1 MHPVDDIPE
10 AARDTPSQRPGGM
23 QAGGRWLALAASL
36 GLVAL
41 VSGGALAW
49 YLGQRTS
56 QAEGVRQLRAGLQ
69 VPTLTALSGTEST
82 EDTESTDSPL
92 LPASG
97 QVLLG
102 HRAYREAD
110 VNVLVPVTADGRIR
124 LQPAA
129 AQRYRAMVE
138 AAANNDIQL
147 AALSGYRT
155 VEEQRYLFFGIKEQ
169 RAQDARTRAEVSA
182 PPGYSEHHTGYAI
195 DIGDATRP
203 ATHLE
208 ESFAETAAYEWL
220 TANAPRYGFE
230 LSFPR
235 NNSQGVSFEPWHWRF
250 VGDQASLEMFYQEQ
264 RLPDQN

>member
-10 AARDTPSQRPGGM
+10 AARDTPSQRPASPGV
-23 QAGGRWLALAASL
+23 GRWMALGASL

-41 VSGGALAW
+41 VAGGTLAW
-49 YLGQRTS
+49 YLGQRTGQS
-56 QAEGVRQLRAGLQ
+56 EGVRQLQAGLR
-69 VPTLTALSGTEST
+69 VPTLAALSGAGATEVVEPT
-82 EDTESTDSPL
+82 GSPL

-97 QVLLG
+97 RVLLG
-102 HRAYREAD
+102 HRAYTEAD
-110 VNVLVPVTADGRIR
+110 ASTLIPVTADGRIR

-129 AQRYRAMVE
+129 AERYQTMVND
-138 AAANNDIQL
+138 AASNGIRL

-203 ATHLE
+203 DTHLE
-208 ESFAETAAYEWL
+208 ESFAETAAYQWL
-220 TANAPRYGFE
+220 AANAPRYGFE
-230 LSFPR
+230 LSFPQG
-235 NNSQGVSFEPWHWRF
+235 NPQGVSFEPWHWRF
-250 VGDQASLEMFYQEQ
+250 VGDQASLETFYQEQ